1 MTSLFGLD
9 LADRTVLIAGGGPV
23 AARRAQALAD
33 EGALLRVVAPYVCE
47 DLAELLGLMPDRAE
61 WLERDVREPDLEGVW
76 LVLAATDSKVAN
88 AEVAAWAEQRR
99 VFCVNA
105 GAADEGSARTPATTR
120 SGDLLVG
127 VVTDISRTP
136 DGAGADP
143 RRVAA
148 VRDQIGD
155 LLRAGLDQRRQRP
168 ATGQVTLVGG
178 GPGAVDLLTVRGR
191 QALAA
196 ADVVVTDRLGPVDV
210 LADLVGVEVINVGK
224 TPGHHPVPQHE
235 INAIL
240 VEQAQRG
247 RQVVRLKGGDP
258 FVFGRGG
265 EEVIACR
272 EAGVAVQVVPG
283 ISSALSVPA
292 LAGIP
297 LTHRG
302 TSTSFHVTTGH
313 AGLDRAAAVAVA
325 EGATLVVLM
334 GVSKLAAIATQAQ
347 QAGAGADT
355 PVAVVERGSTPTER
369 VTRSTLDRVAEE
381 AGRVGVQAPAII
393 VIGDVADEHRLVAT

>member
-9 LADRTVLIAGGGPV
+9 LAGRTVLIAGGGPV
-23 AARRAQALAD
+23 AARRAQTLFD
-33 EGALLRVVAPYVCE
+33 DGARLCVVAPYVCE
-47 DLAELLGLMPDRAE
+47 DLADLLLIAPDRTDWHEREVAE
-61 WLERDVREPDLEGVW
+61 TDLDGAW
-76 LVLAATDSKVAN
+76 LVLAATDSARAN
-88 AEVAAWAEQRR
+88 SEVAGWAEARR
-99 VFCVNA
+99 IFCINA
-105 GAADEGSARTPATTR
+105 GAADQGTARTPATTR

-127 VVTDISRTP
+127 VVTDVSRST
-136 DGAGADP
+136 AGADP

-155 LLRAGLDQRRQRP
+155 LLRAGSDQRRHRP
-168 ATGQVTLVGG
+168 AHGQVTLVGG

-191 QALAA
+191 RAIAE
-196 ADVVVTDRLGPVDV
+196 ADVVVADRLGPVDV
-210 LADLVGVEVINVGK
+210 LSDLAPGVEVINVGK

-235 INAIL
+235 INHIL

-265 EEVIACR
+265 EEMIACR
-272 EAGVAVQVVPG
+272 EAGVPVHVVPG

-302 TSTSFHVTTGH
+302 TSVSFHVTSGH
-313 AGLDRAAAVAVA
+313 DGLDSSALVAVA
-325 EGATLVVLM
+325 ERSATLVILM
-334 GVSKLAAIATQAQ
+334 GVSKLASITDQALA
-347 QAGAGADT
+347 AGAAPET
-355 PVAVVERGSTPTER
+355 PAAVIERGSTPTER
-369 VTRSTLDRVAEE
+369 ITRSTLGDLTEDAHRLGIA
-381 AGRVGVQAPAII
+381 APAII
-393 VIGDVADEHRLVAT
+393 VIGDVAADDRLGPT